1 MFDTIGT
8 KFWAFVFTN
17 FSHEFHELPQ
27 IFKTHRIRE
36 N

>member
-17 FSHEFHELPQ
+17 FSHEFHELSQ
-27 IFKTHRIRE
+27 ILKTLRISE